1 MINHKGTQTIKTQ
14 RLILRKF
21 KITDAE
27 NMFNNWAN
35 DPEVTKFLSWPYH
48 KELSTTKKIINI
60 YLEEYHNSE
69 VYNWGIVPKEYGEV
83 IGSITVV
90 EMSNEKER
98 CEIGYCISKS
108 YWNQGITTEALKA
121 VINYLINEIGF
132 KRIQAKHDSDNKASG
147 KVMLKAGME
156 YEGRLRKYNKNNVG
170 ELVDCDMYSILKE
183 DLAKEITDEN

>member
-1 MINHKGTQTIKTQ
+1 MFIINHKGSQKIKTE

-21 KITDAE
+21 KISDAE
-27 NMFNNWAN
+27 YMFNNWAS
-35 DPEVTKFLSWPYH
+35 DPEVTKYLSWPYH
-48 KELSTTKKIINI
+48 KELATTKKIINI
-60 YLEEYHNSE
+60 YLEEYKSSE
-69 VYNWGIVPKEYGEV
+69 VYNWAIVPKEYGEV

-90 EMSNEKER
+90 EMSNEKEQ

-121 VINYLINEIGF
+121 VIRYLINKIGF
-132 KRIQAKHDSDNKASG
+132 KRVQAKHNSDNSASG

-156 YEGRLRKYNKNNVG
+156 YEGRLRKYNKNNSG

-183 DLAKEITDEN
+183 DLGKN

>member
-1 MINHKGTQTIKTQ
+1 MITHKGTQSIQTK
-14 RLILRKF
+14 RLVLWKF
-21 KITDAE
+21 EITDTE

-48 KELSTTKKIINI
+48 EDLSTTKKIINI
-60 YLEEYHNSE
+60 YLEEYQNSE
-69 VYNWGIVPKEYGEV
+69 VYNWAIFAKKYGEV

-90 EMSNEKER
+90 EMSNEKEQ

-108 YWNQGITTEALKA
+108 YWNQGITTEALRA

-170 ELVDCDMYSILKE
+170 KLVDCDIYSILKE
-183 DLAKEITDEN
+183 DLAKEIIDEN